1 MIHGLHHV
9 ALGVRPDEFDA
20 ALAFYTG
27 TLGGDLEF
35 SSRLENRPD
44 ADAVIGLDGVAA
56 RVAMVRLGGARVE
69 IWAYEDPG
77 FEDRRSPANA
87 LGYPHIALEVS
98 DIDVEHL
105 RLTAAGMTFV
115 GPPVQVG
122 PARAVYGRDP
132 FGNLIELY
140 QSS

>member
-9 ALGVRPDEFDA
+9 ALGVRPDEFAA
-20 ALAFYTG
+20 ALAFYTVS
-27 TLGGDLEF
+27 LGGELEF

-44 ADAVIGLDGVAA
+44 ADAVIGLNGVAA

-69 IWAYEDPG
+69 IWAYEEPDL
-77 FEDRRSPANA
+77 EDRRSPANA

-98 DIDVEHL
+98 DIDAEYV
-105 RLTAAGMTFV
+105 RLSAAGMTFV
-115 GPPVQVG
+115 GPPVKVG
-122 PARAVYGRDP
+122 SARAVYGRDP
-132 FGNLIELY
+132 FDNLIELY

>member
-1 MIHGLHHV
+1 MIIGLHHV
-9 ALGVRPDEFDA
+9 ALGVTPTEFDA
-20 ALAFYTG
+20 ALAFYTS
-27 TLGGDLEF
+27 TLGGELEF
-35 SSRLENRPD
+35 TSRLEHRPD

-69 IWAYEDPG
+69 IWAYEEPG
-77 FEDRRSPANA
+77 LEDRRSPANA

-98 DIDVEHL
+98 DIDAEHV
-105 RLTAAGMTFV
+105 RLSAAGMTFV
-115 GPPVQVG
+115 GPPVEVG
-122 PARAVYGRDP
+122 SARAVYGRDP